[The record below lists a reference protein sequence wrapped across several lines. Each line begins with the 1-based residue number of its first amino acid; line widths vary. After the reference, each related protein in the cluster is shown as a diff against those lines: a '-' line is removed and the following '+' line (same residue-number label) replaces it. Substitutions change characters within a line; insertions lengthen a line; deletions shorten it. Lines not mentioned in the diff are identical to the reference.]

1 MKNEHL
7 RNSTIFTVG
16 SKKKNFI
23 ANAFLQLVFNNPV
36 SLNKAIGSVT
46 FASDARNN

>member
-1 MKNEHL
+1 MKNEEIAPSSPSGQ
-7 RNSTIFTVG
+7 RR
-16 SKKKNFI
+16 KNFI